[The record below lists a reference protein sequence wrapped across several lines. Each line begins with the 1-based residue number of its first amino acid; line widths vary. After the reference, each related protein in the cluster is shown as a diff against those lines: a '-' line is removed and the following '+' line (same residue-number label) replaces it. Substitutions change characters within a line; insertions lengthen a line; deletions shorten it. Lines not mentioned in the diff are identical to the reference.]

1 MSAALAPDITS
12 RKAGAS
18 TVRQFCSD
26 NGIGRTKFYDE
37 VNAGRLRAVKSG
49 GRTLVLDED
58 AEAWRRALP
67 AVCVRTP
74 ETQTAER
81 S

>member
-1 MSAALAPDITS
+1 MSAALALTATR

-18 TVRQFCSD
+18 TVTQFCAD
-26 NGIGRTKFYDE
+26 HGIGRTKFYDE
-37 VNAGRLRAVKSG
+37 INAGRLRAVSSG

-67 AVCVRTP
+67 AVCVRTRN
-74 ETQTAER
+74 ETAG
-81 S
+81 